1 MSAAPESLP
10 GGPAREKDMSDWLH
24 NLPIAWMALLVFVA
38 TYLVAG
44 GIYGVVMALAGGER
58 ARTFKAMS
66 PGMLP
71 PLGIIFGL
79 FVAFVAAQVWGDF
92 DRAQTAVNRE
102 ASALRAVVLLIASF
116 PGEPETHMRALVR
129 RHIEEAAMQEW
140 PAMSRH
146 SATLTMIPAPLAEA
160 LQLTLALTPRGD
172 GQEAAQREIIASL
185 QNALDARRQ
194 RIIISGSTVNWVKWT
209 AVLLQAICTLLAIA
223 MVHSDNRATAAI
235 AMGIFATGVA
245 VSVVLIASHNAPFTG
260 DISVGPDLLLQV
272 MPEERIPAS
281 SP

>member
-1 MSAAPESLP
+1 
-10 GGPAREKDMSDWLH
+10 
-24 NLPIAWMALLVFVA
+24 
-38 TYLVAG
+38 
-44 GIYGVVMALAGGER
+44 
-58 ARTFKAMS
+58 
-66 PGMLP
+66 
-71 PLGIIFGL
+71 
-79 FVAFVAAQVWGDF
+79 
-92 DRAQTAVNRE
+92 
-102 ASALRAVVLLIASF
+102 
-116 PGEPETHMRALVR
+116 MRALVR

-146 SATLTMIPAPLAEA
+146 RATLTMIPTPLAEA

-172 GQEAAQREIIASL
+172 GQKAAQREIIASL

-223 MVHSDNRATAAI
+223 MVHSDNRVTAAI

-260 DISVGPDLLLQV
+260 DISVGPELLLQV